1 MRYRG
6 AVAIGL
12 VFCQVSFAMAQ
23 DAAAL
28 EAIFRQAMASEYG
41 AGGTSRDLPQAA
53 RLYEQAARQ
62 GHAPSMV
69 RLGYMRQSGN
79 GIPVDLP
86 AALALYAQAA
96 TKGNTEGQYM
106 EAICYAA
113 GVGTAKDPAT
123 ARKLLLVPA
132 DAGHQD
138 AQYALGIMIALGEG
152 GPKRDAAARRWLD
165 RAASGPDRELAAK
178 AATQRDRI
186 DKSLFAQ
193 DTSGSQALLGLLAF
207 IVVAGAVAGGSGGG
221 GGGGGTVSS
230 GTSSGSW
237 GGGAGSSVSTPSS
250 RTTATPMSGNITQTL
265 HGEAAM
271 GIGRPV
277 WRH

>member
-1 MRYRG
+1 MRYRS
-6 AVAIGL
+6 AIAIGL
-12 VFCQVSFAMAQ
+12 VFCQVSFATAQ

-28 EAIFRQAMASEYG
+28 DALFRQAMASEYG
-41 AGGTSRDLPQAA
+41 LGGTSRDLPGAA

-62 GHAPSMV
+62 GHTPSMV

-86 AALALYAQAA
+86 GALALYAEAA
-96 TKGNTEGQYM
+96 RKGNTEGQYM

-113 GVGTAKDPAT
+113 GVGTMKDPVN

-152 GPKRDAAARRWLD
+152 GPKREAAARRWLD

-178 AATQRDRI
+178 AASTRDRI

-207 IVVAGAVAGGSGGG
+207 LVVAGAVAGGSGDGG
-221 GGGGGTVSS
+221 AVSS
-230 GTSSGSW
+230 GTPSGSW
-237 GGGAGSSVSTPSS
+237 GGGGSSSVSAPPT
-250 RTTATPMSGNITQTL
+250 RTTATPQSGNITKTL